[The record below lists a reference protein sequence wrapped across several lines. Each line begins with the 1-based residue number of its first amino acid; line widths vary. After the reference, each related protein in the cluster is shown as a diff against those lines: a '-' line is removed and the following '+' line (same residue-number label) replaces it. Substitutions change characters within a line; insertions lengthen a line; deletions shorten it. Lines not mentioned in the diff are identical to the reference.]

1 MNQPQTF
8 QLKVAT
14 AKIKKQVKDGPLFF
28 ILPTLLVAGV
38 IVFCYAVPAP
48 ERDKAP
54 QGEATAATSPAPE
67 EQEII
72 GVVYDESAVPMEE
85 SAFMA
90 EEEPPMADAEYQD
103 FEEVTDD
110 EGEEPA
116 DTDEEN
122 PSDESSDESPS
133 DAAEDSLPTPFAYK
147 NI

>member
-1 MNQPQTF
+1 MKQPQTF

-14 AKIKKQVKDGPLFF
+14 AKVKKQVKDGPLFF

-38 IVFCYAVPAP
+38 IAFCYAVPAP
-48 ERDKAP
+48 ARDKAP
-54 QGEATAATSPAPE
+54 ESEAAAVSPAPE

-103 FEEVTDD
+103 VEEVVED
-110 EGEEPA
+110 EGEETVAAEEEESPA
-116 DTDEEN
+116 DG
-122 PSDESSDESPS
+122 SDEASDEAS
-133 DAAEDSLPTPFAYK
+133 DAAEE
-147 NI
+147 

>member
-1 MNQPQTF
+1 MASPMNQPQTF

-38 IVFCYAVPAP
+38 IVFCYVVPAP
-48 ERDKAP
+48 DWDKAS
-54 QGEATAATSPAPE
+54 QGEATVAAAPAPE

-103 FEEVTDD
+103 FEEVADD
-110 EGEEPA
+110 EGEDPA
-116 DTDEEN
+116 DTDEE
-122 PSDESSDESPS
+122 SPS
-133 DAAEDSLPTPFAYK
+133 DDAPDDSPGEAAEDSLPTP
-147 NI
+147 